1 MMYLSSPIIS
11 WYSVIIPHVALLVWH
26 SSFFDLSW
34 VSSEQ
39 ILSSNQS
46 SPMPSSLYSRFLS
59 LMIVIHH
66 KFVWVKETETWCSM
80 VHWVFSNILVTAQ
93 VVVSLCWMKMGKSSS
108 QEQMLG
114 RGQMSRPIS
123 LLLVRPFLPKD
134 EVAGQGWIPV
144 PMRLS
149 SEIRV
154 RSLLLTRSVWE

>member
-46 SPMPSSLYSRFLS
+46 SPM
-59 LMIVIHH
+59 HH